1 MSMSITSL
9 LTIRQVAE
17 QTGKQPASIRY
28 LIKQG
33 RLRVVRVGWN
43 ILIPRRELE
52 KLTTNANQG

>member
-1 MSMSITSL
+1 MTMTSL

-17 QTGKQPASIRY
+17 QTGKQPAAIRY
-28 LIKQG
+28 LITQG

-52 KLTTNANQG
+52 KLTANAAQG